1 MGSPVFWFRATGPT
15 VCVVNQEKKCRGPAG
30 LRLGRNKPPVGC
42 FRMWSSSKP
51 FTVAAIAPG
60 RYRGCGRNPL
70 ACIHTQMEPS
80 FSPLGAA
87 TNTVIPEGFPDVWTL
102 KQGIRK
108 PFKHGGSTGEEG
120 TRLVRPWTSCPLP
133 RCRSRAKYALFSRR
147 RGARGFPHGRG
158 MEPCHHKRRDMAFGF
173 RAAQDARALLLRL
186 RGIAR
191 LCLPLSTG

>member
-30 LRLGRNKPPVGC
+30 LRLGRKKPPVGC

-70 ACIHTQMEPS
+70 ACIHTQREPS

-87 TNTVIPEGFPDVWTL
+87 TNTVIPEGFPDVWPL
-102 KQGIRK
+102 KQASGNPSSTAEIPEKRERVWCVRGQVALCLAAGAERSTHCLVEGVVRGDSRMGAGWSHVITK
-108 PFKHGGSTGEEG
+108 GVTWLLGSE
-120 TRLVRPWTSCPLP
+120 
-133 RCRSRAKYALFSRR
+133 
-147 RGARGFPHGRG
+147 
-158 MEPCHHKRRDMAFGF
+158 
-173 RAAQDARALLLRL
+173 RL
-186 RGIAR
+186 RMLGRCCYVCAA
-191 LCLPLSTG
+191 